1 MLHAWILG
9 PVIITVGY
17 WEQIGVETEIGSR
30 VEIRRWEPEPV
41 PGANPGVAGFR
52 VLPVS
57 EGIWR
62 ADLFTGPDGPIYH
75 YHPAFEDGDVGQ
87 RHLDPELTAD
97 PVSWAMR
104 QLTDIGALLRGSGAG
119 DLADQV
125 PQAQLDVLLPAIKAA
140 IELSFEP
147 LANQAGRAG

>member
-104 QLTDIGALLRGSGAG
+104 QLADIGTLLRGSGAG

-125 PQAQLDVLLPAIKAA
+125 PQDQLDVLLPAIKAA

-147 LANQAGRAG
+147 LADHAGRAG

>member
-1 MLHAWILG
+1 MLHAWIFG

-30 VEIRRWEPEPV
+30 VEIRRVQPEPV

-75 YHPAFEDGDVGQ
+75 YHPAFEAGDVGE
-87 RHLDPELTAD
+87 RHLDPALTAD
-97 PVSWAMR
+97 PVAWAMA
-104 QLTDIGALLRGSGAG
+104 QLADIRSLLIGSGA
-119 DLADQV
+119 ADVADAV
-125 PQAQLDVLLPAIKAA
+125 PQAQLDLLLPAIRTA

-147 LANQAGRAG
+147 LGNHVGRTG

>member
-1 MLHAWILG
+1 MLHAWIFG

-30 VEIRRWEPEPV
+30 VEIRRVQPEPV

-87 RHLDPELTAD
+87 RHLDPALTAD
-97 PVSWAMR
+97 PVAWAMA
-104 QLTDIGALLRGSGAG
+104 QLADIRSLLIGSGA
-119 DLADQV
+119 ADVADAV
-125 PQAQLDVLLPAIKAA
+125 PQAQLDLLLPAIRAA
-140 IELSFEP
+140 IELSFQP
-147 LANQAGRAG
+147 LQNHVGRTG